1 MGRTTTAKKRWVV
14 KASGERQ
21 AWDPRR
27 LRQSVRR
34 AGVPEKVAREVVH
47 TLDRHLRG
55 KVTSARIFR
64 EVSDLLAAHE
74 AVWAARYGL
83 KQAIVALGPEGYR
96 FERLVAR
103 MLEAQG
109 FAVQVGQIV
118 QGHCVTHE
126 VDVVAL
132 KDDRHYMVECKFH
145 TAAGR
150 KCDVKTPLYVH
161 ARFRDIEAQWRG
173 LPGHATRFHQ
183 AWLVNNTRFTTD
195 ALQYGQ
201 CVGMH
206 LISWD
211 FPEGGSLRQM
221 VEQTRSWPVTCLY
234 PLSKREMRFLLD
246 RDILLCKDLV
256 ARPAVLEEAGIE
268 AARRAAVLELA
279 GVLSGEV

>member
-1 MGRTTTAKKRWVV
+1 M
-14 KASGERQ
+14 
-21 AWDPRR
+21 
-27 LRQSVRR
+27 RR
-34 AGVPEKVAREVVH
+34 AGVPGQVARQVAH
-47 TLDRHLRG
+47 TLDRRLRG
-55 KVTSARIFR
+55 KVTSGRIFR
-64 EVSDLLAAHE
+64 EASELLAVHE

-83 KQAIVALGPEGYR
+83 KQAITALGPEGYH

-109 FAVQVGQIV
+109 FEVAVGQKV
-118 QGHCVTHE
+118 QGRCVMHE

-132 KDDRHYMVECKFH
+132 RADRHYMVECKFH

-161 ARFRDIEAQWRG
+161 ARFKDIEAQWRR
-173 LPGHATRFHQ
+173 LPGHNTRFHQ

-211 FPEGGSLRQM
+211 FPEGGSLRQI
-221 VEQTRSWPVTCLY
+221 VEQTSSWPVTCLY
-234 PLSKREMRFLLD
+234 QLSKREMRFLMD
-246 RDILLCKDLV
+246 KDILLCKDLV

-279 GVLSGEV
+279 SALTGEA